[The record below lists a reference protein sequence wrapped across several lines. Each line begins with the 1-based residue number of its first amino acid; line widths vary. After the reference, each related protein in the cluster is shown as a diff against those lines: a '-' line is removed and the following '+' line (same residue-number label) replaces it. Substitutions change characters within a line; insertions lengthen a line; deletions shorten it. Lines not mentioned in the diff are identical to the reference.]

1 MYRLLI
7 VDDEEI
13 ITDGLYEV
21 FRNYMPE
28 QLDVYKAYSGTEALQ
43 WMKRTRIDII
53 LSDIAMP
60 GMNGIELIE
69 QVHSYW
75 PKCKVVF
82 LTGHSN
88 FDYTYQAMQM
98 DGVKYILKT
107 EGYDKVIEVMD
118 EMILKIQH
126 QTEQI
131 KLVEKSREQI
141 NAYQFMEQSEYL
153 RHMLQKRLDN
163 PFNLQEILEE
173 FKSFNIKL
181 NPSKKIFLVHGRI
194 TYPKGSTYTMKNE
207 IQTFVRKKWNDYM
220 SGILLSMEI
229 VDRYSDLIWFIQDTE
244 MRGNPSSEHVPTYI
258 EGTLELLQQECIDSL
273 DVVLSF
279 IISSNFC
286 SWLDVP
292 EQYEQLRQIQQM
304 KINNNVPTILRDNQE
319 TKRSSINYDYS
330 SINYKLE
337 IMLAHAEANRKQAF
351 LQELNLLI
359 DTERTNGNIYEMKE
373 TYYRIGLLLYSYI
386 NQRGWQHVITQHEL
400 LLDLDE
406 HISIEEGF
414 DFLREVAKQLF
425 DYNQKDDRDRATHVI
440 ETICQYI
447 QQHLSEDLSLVK
459 LAEIHYFNPSYLSHF
474 FKQEK
479 GINLS
484 EYIER
489 CRIKKAKE
497 LLERR
502 DLRIKDVCVAVGYV
516 SAHSFTR
523 FFKKVTGK
531 TPKEYRD
538 SLYIH

>member
-21 FRNYMPE
+21 FSNYMPE

-60 GMNGIELIE
+60 GMNGLELIK
-69 QVHSYW
+69 QIHSYW

-88 FDYTYQAMQM
+88 FDYTYQAIQM
-98 DGVKYILKT
+98 DDVKYLLKT
-107 EGYDKVIEVMD
+107 EGYDKVIEVI
-118 EMILKIQH
+118 EAMIQKIQ
-126 QTEQI
+126 QQFEQI
-131 KLVEKSREQI
+131 KLVEQSREQKD
-141 NAYQFMEQSEYL
+141 AYQFMEQSEYL
-153 RHMLQKRLDN
+153 RHVLQKKIN
-163 PFNLQEILEE
+163 TPFRQEDLINE
-173 FKSFNIKL
+173 FHNFHIKL
-181 NPSKKIFLVHGRI
+181 NPSRDVLLVHGRL
-194 TYPKGSTYTMKNE
+194 TYPKGATYTTKNE
-207 IQTFVRKKWNDYM
+207 IQTYVRAKWNDYM
-220 SGILLSMEI
+220 SDKLLNMEI

-244 MRGNPSSEHVPTYI
+244 AEDHSLHDHLPKYI
-258 EGTLELLQQECIDSL
+258 EGTLELLQQECMYSHEL
-273 DVVLSF
+273 VLSF
-279 IISSNFC
+279 VISSNFS
-286 SWLDVP
+286 SWSEVP
-292 EQYEQLRQIQQM
+292 DKYEQLRQIQQM
-304 KINNNVPTILRDNQE
+304 KINNNVPTILKDDQD
-319 TKRSSINYDYS
+319 TKSISTNYDYS
-330 SINYKLE
+330 STNYKLE
-337 IMLAHAEANRKQAF
+337 MMFGHVEANRREAF
-351 LQELNLLI
+351 LQELDVLI
-359 DTERTNGNIYEMKE
+359 DTELSNGNMHEMKE
-373 TYYRIGLLLYSYI
+373 IYYRVGLLLYSYV
-386 NQRGWQHVITQHEL
+386 NQRGWHHVINQFEL

-406 HISIEEGF
+406 HASIEEGF
-414 DFLREVAKQLF
+414 SYLRIVAKQLF
-425 DYNQKDDRDRATHVI
+425 DYNQKDERDRATHVI

-489 CRIKKAKE
+489 CRIKRAKE

-502 DLRIKDVCVAVGYV
+502 DLKIKDVCLSVGYV